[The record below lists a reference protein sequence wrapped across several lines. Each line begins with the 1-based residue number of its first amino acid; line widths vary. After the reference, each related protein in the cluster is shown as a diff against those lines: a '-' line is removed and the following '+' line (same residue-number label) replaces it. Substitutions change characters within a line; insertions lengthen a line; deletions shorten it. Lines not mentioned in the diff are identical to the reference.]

1 MDMEPVRNPDS
12 EWYCVRS
19 QPKHEHIAAAHLRNL
34 SAIEVFLPRIRFKRA
49 TQRGLSWAT
58 EALFPGYLFAKFD
71 LIQSLRAIQSTSGV
85 QCVVSFG
92 DRWPT
97 IPNLVIQEIMATI
110 GQEDV
115 RVITDEF
122 KPGERVL
129 IAEGALLG
137 LRAVVTR
144 VMPGNERVAIL
155 MEFLGQ
161 KSHAVVSSKSLVRD
175 GEERILQGF

>member
-1 MDMEPVRNPDS
+1 
-12 EWYCVRS
+12 
-19 QPKHEHIAAAHLRNL
+19 
-34 SAIEVFLPRIRFKRA
+34 
-49 TQRGLSWAT
+49 
-58 EALFPGYLFAKFD
+58 
-71 LIQSLRAIQSTSGV
+71 
-85 QCVVSFG
+85 
-92 DRWPT
+92 
-97 IPNLVIQEIMATI
+97 MATI

-144 VMPGNERVAIL
+144 VMPGNERVAVL

-175 GEERILQGF
+175 GEERMLQGF